1 MPRTL
6 HVRHTPSSCSQLPA
20 ATTTATTATTDTIAT
35 AATISATATT
45 ATTAVISSSSTS
57 STSSSSSSRPRP
69 RLCDHDY
76 YLYDDDCSAPA
87 SCLLP
92 PASCSCSCYCYCH
105 GCSCFQHH
113 RHPLLL
119 LAHRSAVGRSRI
131 HSSSHKARSTPGR
144 LPPTRRHEEEDRSSR
159 QSLNRDLATS
169 APPSP
174 YEHVMSG
181 YSLLLS
187 LAM

>member
-45 ATTAVISSSSTS
+45 ATTAVISSSSS
-57 STSSSSSSRPRP
+57 SGRPRP

-92 PASCSCSCYCYCH
+92 PASCSCSCSCYCYCH